1 MSEPL
6 LPNKERTFQS
16 GEAKD
21 AAISGS
27 TTAAGRNVRHEKL
40 HQAAGVQ
47 TLHGQSLRK
56 ENFIERVPTAVLLL
70 ALPEPS
76 KRREQ

>member
-1 MSEPL
+1 VSEPV

-16 GEAKD
+16 AEAKD
-21 AAISGS
+21 AAFSDS
-27 TTAAGRNVRHEKL
+27 TTAAGRNVRQKL

-56 ENFIERVPTAVLLL
+56 LNFIKRVPTAVLLL
-70 ALPEPS
+70 ALPEPPE
-76 KRREQ
+76 RREQ